1 MILIEMFAIFMLLVF
16 LQMPIGLS
24 MGISATLVLI
34 QFKIAPLILIPQR
47 LFVTI
52 NSFPLMAVPFFI
64 IAGYLMNEAGVTR
77 RLVNLARGL
86 VGHWRGGLAHVSV
99 VAGMF
104 FAGVSGSASAEAAA
118 LGSIMIPAM
127 EKDGYENSFSV
138 GLIAAVATLGPIIPP
153 SLTMVIY
160 GALAD
165 VSVGKLFLAGAI
177 PGILIGFSLMG
188 ISAFY
193 ARRRNYPRG
202 ERATWHERLRVFKEA
217 SLALMAPIIILGGI
231 IGGIFTATEAG
242 AVVAVY
248 SLVLG
253 LFVYK
258 EIRLRD
264 LPRILV
270 NAANMTAIPMFI
282 LGMASIFGWV
292 LAREQFALYLTDLL
306 LSISTNPLI
315 IYLLI
320 VTMLF
325 IIGMFVEGLAA
336 LLIFVPVLHPLALTL
351 GYDPIHFALVMIVI
365 ILIGTVTPPVGLQLY
380 ITCSIANVPVPKATI
395 WPFVF
400 AETAT
405 LLLVVYLPP
414 LATFLPYLFFPK

>member
-1 MILIEMFAIFMLLVF
+1 
-16 LQMPIGLS
+16 
-24 MGISATLVLI
+24 
-34 QFKIAPLILIPQR
+34 
-47 LFVTI
+47 
-52 NSFPLMAVPFFI
+52 
-64 IAGYLMNEAGVTR
+64 
-77 RLVNLARGL
+77 
-86 VGHWRGGLAHVSV
+86 
-99 VAGMF
+99 
-104 FAGVSGSASAEAAA
+104 
-118 LGSIMIPAM
+118 
-127 EKDGYENSFSV
+127 
-138 GLIAAVATLGPIIPP
+138 
-153 SLTMVIY
+153 MVIY

>member
-1 MILIEMFAIFMLLVF
+1 MILIELFAIFMVLMF
-16 LQMPIGLS
+16 LEMPIAFA
-24 MGISATLVLI
+24 MGIPAALVLI
-34 QFKIAPLILIPQR
+34 HYQVVPLILIPQR

-64 IAGYLMNEAGVTR
+64 VAGYLMNACGVTR

-127 EKDGYENSFSV
+127 EKDGYENSFSA
-138 GLIAAVATLGPIIPP
+138 GLVAATATLGPIIPP
-153 SLTMVIY
+153 SLLMVIY
-160 GALAD
+160 GAIAD

-177 PGILIGFSLMG
+177 PGVLIGFSLMG
-188 ISAFY
+188 ISAIY
-193 ARRRNYPRG
+193 AGRRNYPRG
-202 ERATWHERLRVFKEA
+202 ERVPWRQRLRLFKEA
-217 SLALMAPIIILGGI
+217 SLALMAPVIILGGI
-231 IGGIFTATEAG
+231 LGGIFTATEAG

-248 SLVLG
+248 TLILG

-258 EIRLRD
+258 EVRLRD
-264 LPRILV
+264 LPRIFIE
-270 NAANMTAIPMFI
+270 AGNMTAIPMFI

-292 LAREQFALYLTDLL
+292 LARERFAIYLTNLF
-306 LSISTNPLI
+306 LSISSDPLVV
-315 IYLLI
+315 YLLI
-320 VTMLF
+320 VAMLF
-325 IIGMFVEGLAA
+325 LVGMFVEGLAA
-336 LLIFVPVLHPLALTL
+336 MMIFVPVLHPLGLSM
-351 GYDPIHFALVMIVI
+351 GYDPIHFALIVVVV

-380 ITCSIANVPVPKATI
+380 ITCAIAKISVPKATI

-405 LLLVVYLPP
+405 TLLVLYFPP
-414 LATFLPYLFFPK
+414 LALFLPYLFFSK